1 MNVESLFCVYVCV
14 NIIQNNNPPLNGM
27 LHIAHIPL
35 PREER
40 NMLASMEERLP
51 KGTSETYRFAAG
63 SGPQYI
69 IWACERIAA
78 LLLHSSS
85 VFSCLAASGW
95 LTVSAC

>member
-1 MNVESLFCVYVCV
+1 MLNVFFFCVRMCV
-14 NIIQNNNPPLNGM
+14 NIIQNNNLPLHGM
-27 LHIAHIPL
+27 LHIVHIPL
-35 PREER
+35 PREEQ
-40 NMLASMEERLP
+40 NTLASMEERLP